1 MEQVEAWS
9 K

>member
-1 MEQVEAWS
+1 VIEAWS